1 MSFENVSELLLNFI
15 SSNSK
20 AVNLEWDPR
29 LSEKLLFNPFNIAPE
44 IREHIAHY
52 FLLVSSITETDLIG
66 RAENARALM
75 IHYNK
80 VCMDTLY
87 SIVDPDVFREIL
99 ETYPFVNE
107 LGPERAHIPEVL
119 VSVNEYVRDSGMGNF
134 LDYVRHFSLPQEVVD
149 DISGKVMRMNGIH
162 VEKAW
167 LYIIWCSRPY
177 PDLGLFSHFSLGD
190 LKLPLTSYTSDVAR
204 CLGLCP
210 YDGLDWRMDVLRREE
225 VRENLTVFCSDLVP
239 DDPGVFAYPFYYLGR
254 WIRGKNLSLDLLRRY
269 LEFFNKLHEQTG
281 NLPVTFDIVS
291 REMSTFEES
300 LRAELEKTRLMFQYE
315 SLRFHLP
322 GGITYRPDF
331 VLPDCKIKGRTVL
344 LEPHG
349 IWGLPEERVLN
360 IGGRNICV
368 QAYSD
373 KPDPSEIRFTSK
385 MRSFRQLFGTDY
397 YLVMIVPSRFVDRV
411 EMRYPA
417 IFDELYVGT
426 DIPEL
431 LYKLQ
436 SIEA

>member
-1 MSFENVSELLLNFI
+1 M
-15 SSNSK
+15 
-20 AVNLEWDPR
+20 NLEWDSR
-29 LSEKLLFNPFNIAPE
+29 LSEKLLFNPYNKSPTIQE
-44 IREHIAHY
+44 RIAHY
-52 FLLVSSITETDLIG
+52 FLLVSSITESDLIG

-75 IHYNK
+75 IHINK
-80 VCMDTLY
+80 VCINTLY
-87 SIVDPDVFREIL
+87 SESDAEVFRDIL
-99 ETYPFVNE
+99 ETYPFYNE
-107 LGPERAHIPEVL
+107 LGPDRSSIPEVL
-119 VSVNEYVRDSGMGNF
+119 VSVNEYISDICNGNLF
-134 LDYVRHFSLPQEVVD
+134 DYASQFSSPQELVD
-149 DISGKVMRMNGIH
+149 DISRKVERMNGIH
-162 VEKAW
+162 IEKSW
-167 LYIIWCSRPY
+167 LYVLWCSRPY
-177 PDLGLFSHFSLGD
+177 SDLGLFTHFSLGD

-204 CLGLCP
+204 CLGFCP
-210 YDGLDWRMDVLRREE
+210 YDGLDWRLDVVRREE
-225 VRENLTVFCSDLVP
+225 VREEFTAFCRGLVP

-269 LEFFNKLHEQTG
+269 LEFFNKLHQQTG

-331 VLPDCKIKGRTVL
+331 VLPECKIKGRTVL

-349 IWGLPEERVLN
+349 IWGLPENRVVN
-360 IGGRNICV
+360 IGGQKISV

-373 KPDPSEIRFTSK
+373 KPDPSEDRFTNK
-385 MRSFRQLFGTDY
+385 MRSFRELFGIDY
-397 YLVMIVPSRFVDRV
+397 YLVLIVPSRFVDHV

-417 IFDELYVGT
+417 IFDELYVGA

-436 SIEA
+436 SFD

>member
-1 MSFENVSELLLNFI
+1 MS
-15 SSNSK
+15 
-20 AVNLEWDPR
+20 
-29 LSEKLLFNPFNIAPE
+29 E
-44 IREHIAHY
+44 IHI
-52 FLLVSSITETDLIG
+52 
-66 RAENARALM
+66 
-75 IHYNK
+75 
-80 VCMDTLY
+80 
-87 SIVDPDVFREIL
+87 
-99 ETYPFVNE
+99 
-107 LGPERAHIPEVL
+107 
-119 VSVNEYVRDSGMGNF
+119 
-134 LDYVRHFSLPQEVVD
+134 
-149 DISGKVMRMNGIH
+149 
-162 VEKAW
+162 EKAW
-167 LYIIWCSRPY
+167 LYVLWCSRPY

-204 CLGLCP
+204 CLGFCS
-210 YDGLDWRMDVLRREE
+210 YDGWDWRVDVVRREE
-225 VRENLTVFCSDLVP
+225 VRDKLTEFCRELVP

-269 LEFFNKLHEQTG
+269 LEFFNKLHQQTG

-300 LRAELEKTRLMFQYE
+300 LREELEKTRLMFQYE

-331 VLPDCKIKGRTVL
+331 VLPECKIKDRTVL

-349 IWGLPEERVLN
+349 IWALPENRVVN
-360 IGGRNICV
+360 IGGRKISI

-373 KPDPSEIRFTSK
+373 KPDPSEVRFTKK
-385 MRSFRQLFGTDY
+385 MRSFRELFGNDY
-397 YLVMIVPSRFVDRV
+397 YLVLIVPSRFVDRV
-411 EMRYPA
+411 EMRYPG

-436 SIEA
+436 SIEAGGLPR